1 MDGIVPKLQFADKQ
15 KLLKHLKNCRD
26 VKVKQRYLIMVNLIS
41 GRPPTAVSDVL
52 QVARSTVYRVAERF
66 RFLGEAGLLDHREDN
81 GQTKLDESY
90 LAVLYEVVK
99 SNPQEHG
106 WKRPTWTREILVET
120 MMQKTGVRIHPAT
133 MSRALKSIRARR
145 GNPRPVVRCPWPKQA
160 RTRRINAI
168 RKIAK
173 ILPAAHVA
181 VYEDEVDI
189 HLNPKIGL
197 DWMVCGQ
204 QKEVVTPGQ
213 NVKRYMA
220 GAMDAVTGR
229 LVWVEGERKTSTLF
243 IRLLQ
248 KLLECYGD
256 NTVIHIILDNYRIH
270 TSKITKC
277 AIEQFNGKIVLHFL
291 PPYCPN
297 ENKIERLWQ
306 DLHANV
312 TRNHRCKNIEELIK
326 NIRCWLRHRSHI
338 ALKQYLKEV
347 A

>member
-1 MDGIVPKLQFADKQ
+1 M
-15 KLLKHLKNCRD
+15 
-26 VKVKQRYLIMVNLIS
+26 
-41 GRPPTAVSDVL
+41 
-52 QVARSTVYRVAERF
+52 
-66 RFLGEAGLLDHREDN
+66 LDHREDN
-81 GQTKLDESY
+81 GQTKLGESY
-90 LAVLYEVVK
+90 LAALYEVVK

-106 WKRPTWTREILVET
+106 WKRPTWTREMLVET
-120 MMQKTGVRIHPAT
+120 MRQKTGVRIHPAT

-145 GNPRPVVRCPWPKQA
+145 GNPQPVVRCPWSKQA

-168 RKIAK
+168 GKMVK
-173 ILPAAHVA
+173 NLPATHVA

-220 GAMDAVTGR
+220 GAMDAATGR
-229 LVWVEGERKTSTLF
+229 LVWVEGERKTSALF

-270 TSKITKC
+270 TSKITKQ

-312 TRNHRCKNIEELIK
+312 TRNHRCENMEELIK
-326 NIRCWLRHRSHI
+326 NIRGWLRHRNHI

>member
-1 MDGIVPKLQFADKQ
+1 MDGIVPKLRFADKQ
-15 KLLKHLKNCRD
+15 KLLKHLKYCWD
-26 VKVKQRYLIMVNLIS
+26 AKVKQRYLIMVNLIS
-41 GRPPTAVSDVL
+41 GRPPTVVSDIL
-52 QVARSTVYRVAERF
+52 QVARCTVYRVAKRF

-81 GQTKLDESY
+81 GQTKLGESY
-90 LAVLYEVVK
+90 LAALYEVVK

-106 WKRPTWTREILVET
+106 WKRPTWTREMLVET
-120 MMQKTGVRIHPAT
+120 MRQKTGVRIHPAT

-145 GNPRPVVRCPWPKQA
+145 GNPRPVVCCPWSKQA

-168 RKIAK
+168 GKMVK
-173 ILPAAHVA
+173 NLPAAHVA

-204 QKEVVTPGQ
+204 QKKVVTPGQ

-220 GAMDAVTGR
+220 GAMDAATGR
-229 LVWVEGERKTSTLF
+229 LVWVEGERKTSALF

-270 TSKITKC
+270 TSKITKQ

-312 TRNHRCKNIEELIK
+312 TRNHRCENMEELIK
-326 NIRCWLRHRSHI
+326 NIRGWLRHRNHI
-338 ALKQYLKEV
+338 ALKQFLKEV

>member
-1 MDGIVPKLQFADKQ
+1 MDGIVPKLRFADKQ
-15 KLLKHLKNCRD
+15 KLLKHLKYCRD
-26 VKVKQRYLIMVNLIS
+26 AKVKQRYLIMVNLIS

-90 LAVLYEVVK
+90 LAILYGVVK

-168 RKIAK
+168 RKMVK
-173 ILPAAHVA
+173 NLPAAHVA

-229 LVWVEGERKTSTLF
+229 LVWVEGERKTSALF

-248 KLLECYGD
+248 KLLECYAN

-270 TSKITKC
+270 SSKITKC

-312 TRNHRCKNIEELIK
+312 TRNHRCENIEELIK

>member
-1 MDGIVPKLQFADKQ
+1 M
-15 KLLKHLKNCRD
+15 
-26 VKVKQRYLIMVNLIS
+26 KQRYLIMINLIS
-41 GRPPTAVSDVL
+41 GRPPTDVSDVL

-66 RFLGEAGLLDHREDN
+66 RFLGEVGLLDHREDN
-81 GQTKLDESY
+81 GQAKLNESY
-90 LAVLYEVVK
+90 LAALYEVVK

-120 MMQKTGVRIHPAT
+120 MRQKTGVRIHPAT

-145 GNPRPVVRCPWPKQA
+145 GNPRPVVRCPWSKQA

-168 RKIAK
+168 GKIVK
-173 ILPAAHVA
+173 NLPAAHVA

-229 LVWVEGERKTSTLF
+229 LVWVEGERKTSALF

-270 TSKITKC
+270 SSKITKC
-277 AIEQFNGKIVLHFL
+277 AMEQFNGKIVLHFL

-312 TRNHRCKNIEELIK
+312 TRNHRCENMEELIK
-326 NIRCWLRHRSHI
+326 NIRSWLRHRSHI
-338 ALKQYLKEV
+338 AQKQYLKEV

>member
-1 MDGIVPKLQFADKQ
+1 MDGIVPKLRFADKQ
-15 KLLKHLKNCRD
+15 KLLKHLKYCRD
-26 VKVKQRYLIMVNLIS
+26 AKVKQRYLIMVNLIS

-81 GQTKLDESY
+81 GQTKLDELY

-120 MMQKTGVRIHPAT
+120 MRQKTGVRIHPAT

-168 RKIAK
+168 RKMVK
-173 ILPAAHVA
+173 NLPAAHVA

-229 LVWVEGERKTSTLF
+229 LVWVEGERKTSALF

-270 TSKITKC
+270 SSKITKC

-312 TRNHRCKNIEELIK
+312 TRNHRCENIEELIK

>member
-1 MDGIVPKLQFADKQ
+1 MDGIVPKLRFADKQ
-15 KLLKHLKNCRD
+15 KLFKHLKNWRD
-26 VKVKQRYLIMVNLIS
+26 AKVKQRYLIMVNLIS
-41 GRPPTAVSDVL
+41 GRPPTAVSDIL
-52 QVARSTVYRVAERF
+52 QVARCTVYRVAKRF

-81 GQTKLDESY
+81 GQTKLGESY
-90 LAVLYEVVK
+90 LAVLYGVVK

-133 MSRALKSIRARR
+133 MSRALKSIRAGR
-145 GNPRPVVRCPWPKQA
+145 GNPRPVVCCPWSKQA

-168 RKIAK
+168 GKMVK
-173 ILPAAHVA
+173 NLPAAHVA

-204 QKEVVTPGQ
+204 QKDVVTPGQ

-220 GAMDAVTGR
+220 GAMDAATGR
-229 LVWVEGERKTSTLF
+229 LVWVEGERKTSALF

-312 TRNHRCKNIEELIK
+312 TRNHRCNNIEELIK

>member
-1 MDGIVPKLQFADKQ
+1 MDGIVPKLRFADKQ
-15 KLLKHLKNCRD
+15 KLLKHLKYCRD
-26 VKVKQRYLIMVNLIS
+26 AKVKQRYLIIVNLIS
-41 GRPPTAVSDVL
+41 GRPPTTVSDVL
-52 QVARSTVYRVAERF
+52 QVARCTVYRVAKRF

-81 GQTKLDESY
+81 GHTKLGESY

-106 WKRPTWTREILVET
+106 WKRPTWTREMLVET
-120 MMQKTGVRIHPAT
+120 MRQKTGVRIHPAT

-145 GNPRPVVRCPWPKQA
+145 GNPRPVVRCPWSKQA

-168 RKIAK
+168 RKVVK
-173 ILPAAHVA
+173 NLPAAHVA

-229 LVWVEGERKTSTLF
+229 LVWVEGERKTSALF

-248 KLLECYGD
+248 KLLKCYGD

-270 TSKITKC
+270 SSKITKC
-277 AIEQFNGKIVLHFL
+277 AIEQFNGKVVLHFL

-312 TRNHRCKNIEELIK
+312 TRNHRCINIEELIK
-326 NIRCWLRHRSHI
+326 NVRGWLRHRNHI

>member
-1 MDGIVPKLQFADKQ
+1 MDGIVPKLRFADKQ
-15 KLLKHLKNCRD
+15 KLLKYLKYCRD
-26 VKVKQRYLIMVNLIS
+26 TKVKQRYLIMINLIS
-41 GRPPTAVSDVL
+41 GRPPAAVSDVL
-52 QVARSTVYRVAERF
+52 RVARSTVYRVAERF

-90 LAVLYEVVK
+90 LAVLHEVVK

-120 MMQKTGVRIHPAT
+120 MRQKTGVRIHPAT

-145 GNPRPVVRCPWPKQA
+145 GNPRPVVRCPWSKQA
-160 RTRRINAI
+160 RTRRINTI
-168 RKIAK
+168 RKMVK
-173 ILPAAHVA
+173 NLPAAHVA

-220 GAMDAVTGR
+220 GTMDAATGR
-229 LVWVEGERKTSTLF
+229 LVWVEGERKTSALF

-248 KLLECYGD
+248 KLLECYAD

-270 TSKITKC
+270 SSKITKC

-312 TRNHRCKNIEELIK
+312 TRNHRCENIEELIK